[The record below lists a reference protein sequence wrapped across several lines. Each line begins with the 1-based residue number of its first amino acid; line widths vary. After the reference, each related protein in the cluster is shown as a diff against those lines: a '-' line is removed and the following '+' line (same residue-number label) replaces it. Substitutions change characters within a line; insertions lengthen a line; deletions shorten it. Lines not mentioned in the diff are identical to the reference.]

1 MAVEKTYTVV
11 SEAGI
16 HARPATT
23 LVQKASQYSAEV
35 SIEADGKSSNLKSIM
50 GVMAMGIGKGAQIK
64 ISAAGPDEEDA
75 LAGIEEALR
84 KEGLAE

>member
-35 SIEADGKSSNLKSIM
+35 SIETEGKSSNLKSIM

-64 ISAAGPDEEDA
+64 IVAAGPDEADA
-75 LAGIEEALR
+75 LAGIEDVLR

>member
-23 LVQKASQYSAEV
+23 LVQKASQFSAEV
-35 SIEADGKSSNLKSIM
+35 TIEAGGKTSNLKSIM
-50 GVMAMGIGKGAQIK
+50 GVMAMGIGKGAEIK
-64 ISAAGPDEEDA
+64 IVAAGPDEADA
-75 LAGIEEALR
+75 VAGIEDVLR